1 MQIHLQSH
9 GFALTDALDR
19 HARRRL
25 QYALDRFADPIE
37 AMTVRLARDHG
48 GRTSRCR
55 LQVQLRGRPDVLVEE
70 TRDDL
75 YAAIDRAADRAA
87 GAVARSVERGRR
99 TSVRDARGRVGARAA
114 MPEELGD
121 EVEDLR

>member
-9 GFALTDALDR
+9 GFVLTDSLDR

-25 QYALDRFADPIE
+25 HFALDRFADPIE

-99 TSVRDARGRVGARAA
+99 TSVRGARGTVVSRAA
-114 MPEELGD
+114 LSNVMSD
-121 EVEDLR
+121 SAEDL